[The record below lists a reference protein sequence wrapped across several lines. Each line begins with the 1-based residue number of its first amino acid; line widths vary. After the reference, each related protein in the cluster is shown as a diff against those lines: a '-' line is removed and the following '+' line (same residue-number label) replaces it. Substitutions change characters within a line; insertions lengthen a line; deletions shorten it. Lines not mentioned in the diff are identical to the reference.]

1 MNFIPAKESRFLIW
15 FFDLYTRWLL
25 RRRFKNIFI
34 KQDYK
39 ADTDAKTVYYI
50 NHNLWWDGLL
60 PLYLSRNVFHQTAR
74 AFMEDK
80 QMRKHRFF
88 SKIGAFSINLS
99 DPRSTLRSLRFA
111 VDSLKKPN
119 SSLYIYPEGEI
130 TTVSD
135 SKPEFKKGLAWLYQ
149 NTDTEIDF
157 VPIAFYSHTFRDS
170 KPELYINI
178 GAALTFDRSLSKS
191 ELTTEFEK
199 NLHELLTETRKVAG
213 FTDERFEKS

>member
-1 MNFIPAKESRFLIW
+1 LNFIPAKESRFLIW

-111 VDSLKKPN
+111 IDSLKKLN

-130 TTVSD
+130 TPVSA
-135 SKPEFKKGLAWLYQ
+135 SKPEFKKGMAWLYQ
-149 NTDTEIDF
+149 NTDIEIDF

-178 GAALTFDRSLSKS
+178 GKRSEIDRSLAKD
-191 ELTTEFEK
+191 ELTSRFEEDV
-199 NLHELLTETRKVAG
+199 HQLLIETRDVAG
-213 FTDERFEKS
+213 FSDEGFKKI

>member
-111 VDSLKKPN
+111 IDSLNKPN

-130 TTVSD
+130 TPVSA
-135 SKPEFKKGLAWLYQ
+135 SKPEFKKGMAWLYQ
-149 NTDTEIDF
+149 NTDIEIDF
-157 VPIAFYSHTFRDS
+157 VPIAFYSHSFRDS

-178 GAALTFDRSLSKS
+178 GKRSEIDRSLAKD
-191 ELTTEFEK
+191 ELTSRFEEDV
-199 NLHELLTETRKVAG
+199 HQLLIETSDVAG
-213 FTDERFEKS
+213 FSDEGFRKI

>member
-111 VDSLKKPN
+111 IDSLKKLN

-130 TTVSD
+130 TPVSA
-135 SKPEFKKGLAWLYQ
+135 SKPEFKKGMAWLYQ
-149 NTDTEIDF
+149 NTDIEIDF

-178 GAALTFDRSLSKS
+178 GKRSEIDRSLAKD
-191 ELTTEFEK
+191 ELTSRFEEDV
-199 NLHELLTETRKVAG
+199 HQLLIETRDVAG
-213 FTDERFEKS
+213 FSDEGFKKI

>member
-39 ADTDAKTVYYI
+39 PDTDAKTVYFM

-88 SKIGAFSINLS
+88 PKIGAFSINLS
-99 DPRSTLRSLRFA
+99 DPKSTLRSLRFA

-130 TTVSD
+130 TPVSD

-149 NTDTEIDF
+149 NTDKEIDF
-157 VPIAFYSHTFRDS
+157 VPIAFYSHSFRES

-178 GAALTFDRSLSKS
+178 GKALNIDRSMSKS

-199 NLHELLTETRKVAG
+199 KIHRLLSDTRKVAG
-213 FTDERFEKS
+213 FSDERFEKS

>member
-25 RRRFKNIFI
+25 KRRFKNIFI
-34 KQDYK
+34 KQDYEPDK
-39 ADTDAKTVYYI
+39 EAKTVYFI

-99 DPRSTLRSLRFA
+99 DSRSSLASLRFA
-111 VDSLKKPN
+111 INSLKKPN
-119 SSLYIYPEGEI
+119 SSLYIYPEGEL
-130 TTVSD
+130 TPVSD
-135 SKPEFKKGLAWLYQ
+135 SKPEFKKGLAWLYR
-149 NTDTEIDF
+149 NTDKEIDF
-157 VPIAFYSHTFRDS
+157 VPIAFYSHSFRDS

-178 GAALTFDRSLSKS
+178 GAALTIDRSQSKS

-199 NLHELLTETRKVAG
+199 NVHELLTDTRKVAG

>member
-25 RRRFKNIFI
+25 RRHFKNIFI

-39 ADTDAKTVYYI
+39 PDTHAKTIYFI

-80 QMRKHRFF
+80 QMHKHRFF

-99 DPRSTLRSLRFA
+99 DPRSALGSLRFA
-111 VDSLKKPN
+111 IDSLNKPS

-130 TTVSD
+130 TPVSA

-149 NTDTEIDF
+149 NTDIEIDF
-157 VPIAFYSHTFRDS
+157 VPIAFYTHTFRDS

-178 GAALTFDRSLSKS
+178 GEAQTIDRSLSKS

-199 NLHELLTETRKVAG
+199 NVHELLKETRKVAG

>member
-1 MNFIPAKESRFLIW
+1 MNFIPAKESHFLIR

-25 RRRFKNIFI
+25 KRRFKNIFL
-34 KQDYK
+34 KLDYK
-39 ADTDAKTVYYI
+39 PDTDARTVYFI

-60 PLYLSRNVFHQTAR
+60 PLFLSRNVFHQTAR

-80 QMRKHRFF
+80 QMSKHRFF

-111 VDSLKKPN
+111 VDSLNKPS

-130 TTVSD
+130 TPVSA

-149 NTDTEIDF
+149 NADTEIDF

-170 KPELYINI
+170 KSELYINI
-178 GAALTFDRSLSKS
+178 GKRSEIDRSLAKE
-191 ELTTEFEK
+191 ELTSRFEEDV
-199 NLHELLTETRKVAG
+199 HQLLTETRSVAG
-213 FTDERFEKS
+213 FSDEGFKKI

>member
-34 KQDYK
+34 KQDYEP
-39 ADTDAKTVYYI
+39 DTDAKTVYYM

-60 PLYLSRNVFHQTAR
+60 PLFLSRNVFHQTAR

-111 VDSLKKPN
+111 IDSLKKLN
-119 SSLYIYPEGEI
+119 SSLYIFPEGEI
-130 TTVSD
+130 TPVSA
-135 SKPEFKKGLAWLYQ
+135 SKPEFKKGLSWLYQ
-149 NTDTEIDF
+149 NADKEIDF
-157 VPIAFYSHTFRDS
+157 VPIAFYFHTFRDS

-178 GAALTFDRSLSKS
+178 GAAMTIDRSLSKS

>member
-1 MNFIPAKESRFLIW
+1 LNFIPAKESRFLIW

-111 VDSLKKPN
+111 IDSLNKPN

-130 TTVSD
+130 TPVSA
-135 SKPEFKKGLAWLYQ
+135 SKPEFKKGMAWLYQ
-149 NTDTEIDF
+149 NTDIEIDF
-157 VPIAFYSHTFRDS
+157 VPIAFYSHSFRDS

-178 GAALTFDRSLSKS
+178 GKRSEIDRSLAKD
-191 ELTTEFEK
+191 ELTSRFEEDV
-199 NLHELLTETRKVAG
+199 HQLLIETSDVAG
-213 FTDERFEKS
+213 FSDEGFRKI

>member
-39 ADTDAKTVYYI
+39 PDTDARTIYFI

-60 PLYLSRNVFHQTAR
+60 PLYLSRNVFNQTAR

-80 QMRKHRFF
+80 QMHKHRFF

-111 VDSLKKPN
+111 IDSLQKPN
-119 SSLYIYPEGEI
+119 SSLYIYPEGEL
-130 TTVSD
+130 TPVSA
-135 SKPEFKKGLAWLYQ
+135 SKPEFKNGLAWLYQ

-170 KPELYINI
+170 KPEMYINI
-178 GAALTFDRSLSKS
+178 GAALTIDRSLSKS

-213 FTDERFEKS
+213 FTDEWFEKS

>member
-34 KQDYK
+34 KQVYK
-39 ADTDAKTVYYI
+39 PGADTKTVYFI

-111 VDSLKKPN
+111 IDSLNKPN

-130 TTVSD
+130 TPVSA
-135 SKPEFKKGLAWLYQ
+135 SKPEFKKGMAWLYQ
-149 NTDTEIDF
+149 NTDIEIDF
-157 VPIAFYSHTFRDS
+157 VPIAFYSHSFRDS

-178 GAALTFDRSLSKS
+178 GKRSEIDRSLAKD
-191 ELTTEFEK
+191 ELTSRFEEDV
-199 NLHELLTETRKVAG
+199 HQLLIETRDVAG
-213 FTDERFEKS
+213 FSDEGFRKI

>member
-15 FFDLYTRWLL
+15 FFDWYTRWLL

-39 ADTDAKTVYYI
+39 PGADTKTVYYI

-60 PLYLSRNVFHQTAR
+60 PLFLSRNVFHQTAR

-80 QMRKHRFF
+80 QMHKHQFF

-111 VDSLKKPN
+111 IDSLKKLN

-130 TTVSD
+130 TPVSA
-135 SKPEFKKGLAWLYQ
+135 SKPEFKKGMAWLYQ
-149 NTDTEIDF
+149 NTDIEIDF

-178 GAALTFDRSLSKS
+178 GKRSEIDRSLAKD
-191 ELTTEFEK
+191 ELTSRFEEDV
-199 NLHELLTETRKVAG
+199 HQLLIETRDVAG
-213 FTDERFEKS
+213 FSDKGFRKI